1 MTLNALTTIVQ
12 LKDFLAGTQGMVA
25 VSDFDVE
32 KDPRTGQI
40 PPNPAR
46 TLAIQETADA
56 PSDALLKVGHKRLAQ
71 IRRGDE

>member
-12 LKDFLAGTQGMVA
+12 LKDFLAGSQGMVA

-40 PPNPAR
+40 PLNPAR
-46 TLAIQETADA
+46 TLAIQETEDA
-56 PSDALLKVGHKRLAQ
+56 PSDALFEVRYDGCWH
-71 IRRGDE
+71 

>member
-40 PPNPAR
+40 LPNPTR
-46 TLAIQETADA
+46 TLAIQETEDV
-56 PSDALLKVGHKRLAQ
+56 PIDALFEVRYEGSWH
-71 IRRGDE
+71 